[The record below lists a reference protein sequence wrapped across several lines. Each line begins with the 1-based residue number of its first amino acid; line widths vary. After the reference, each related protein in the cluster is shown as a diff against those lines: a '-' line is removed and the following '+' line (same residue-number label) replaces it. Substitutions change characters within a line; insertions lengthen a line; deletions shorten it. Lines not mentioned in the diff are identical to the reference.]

1 MTINRDRI
9 DLEMSATWN
18 FEGKSVL
25 ITGGASGLGLAGARA
40 FSAAG
45 ARVCVADLNEAAARQ
60 AVSDLGAQHVAIGC
74 DVAIEAEVRHMVA
87 EAENALGG
95 LDILVNCAGIPDVF
109 KPTVEQDF
117 DQFKRLVDIH
127 LGGTYLVSKTAGE
140 AMLTRGSGAILN
152 ISSVAGVLGL
162 SRRNA
167 YSAAKA
173 GISMLTRTLACEWAS
188 SGVRVNCIAP
198 GYIVTPFFERL
209 VAEGK
214 LDATQIV
221 RRTPM
226 GRLGKASELVDA
238 MLYLCS
244 DNASYI
250 AGVTLQ
256 VDGGYMSWGAASDAY
271 GGPVGALDIDG

>member
-1 MTINRDRI
+1 
-9 DLEMSATWN
+9 MSANWN

-25 ITGGASGLGLAGARA
+25 ITGGASGLGLEGAKA
-40 FSAAG
+40 FAAAG
-45 ARVCVADLNEAAARQ
+45 ASVCIADLNEQAANQAASELGEQHLAVHGDVAVEADVTNMVAAAQ
-60 AVSDLGAQHVAIGC
+60 DAF
-74 DVAIEAEVRHMVA
+74 
-87 EAENALGG
+87 GG
-95 LDILVNCAGIPDVF
+95 IDILVNCAGIPDVF
-109 KPTVEQDF
+109 KPTVEQDYE
-117 DQFKRLVDIH
+117 QFKRLVDIH
-127 LGGTYLVSKTAGE
+127 LGGTYLVSKTVGE
-140 AMLTRGSGAILN
+140 AMLERGAGAILN

-214 LDATQIV
+214 LDAMQIV

-256 VDGGYMSWGAASDAY
+256 VDGGYMSWGAASDAFD
-271 GGPVGALDIDG
+271 GPVGAFESGN

>member
-1 MTINRDRI
+1 
-9 DLEMSATWN
+9 MSATWN
-18 FEGKSVL
+18 FRGKSVL
-25 ITGGASGLGLAGARA
+25 ITGGASGLGLAGAQA
-40 FSAAG
+40 FAAAG
-45 ARVCVADLNEAAARQ
+45 ARVCIADLDEAAAGQ
-60 AVSDLGAQHVAIGC
+60 AVGQLGSQHLAVLG
-74 DVAIEAEVRHMVA
+74 DVALEADVTHMVKTA
-87 EAENALGG
+87 ESAFGG
-95 LDILVNCAGIPDVF
+95 IDILVNCAGIPDVF
-109 KPTVEQDF
+109 KPTVEQDYE
-117 DQFKRLVDIH
+117 QFKRLVDIH
-127 LGGTYLVSKTAGE
+127 LGGTYLVSKTAGR

-198 GYIVTPFFERL
+198 GYIVTPFFKRL

-226 GRLGKASELVDA
+226 GRLGKAAEVVDA

-256 VDGGYMSWGAASDAY
+256 VDGGYMSFGAASDAY
-271 GGPVGALDIDG
+271 DGLVSGSSESG